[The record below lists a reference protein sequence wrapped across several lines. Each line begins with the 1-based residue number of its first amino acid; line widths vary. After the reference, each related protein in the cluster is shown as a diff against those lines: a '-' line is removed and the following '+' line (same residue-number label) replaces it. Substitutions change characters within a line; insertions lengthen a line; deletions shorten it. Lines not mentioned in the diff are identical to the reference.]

1 MVDAAPVSLGD
12 RQVCLL
18 LHAELEKRVP
28 DLRDRGEAVGGEC
41 RRDRFK
47 LGQGLVRL
55 AGGRQG
61 RGRAGARGKRR
72 GVLAEHA
79 TVDVELGIEL
89 VELGMALAEVEVDL
103 PHEIG

>member
-1 MVDAAPVSLGD
+1 MGD
-12 RQVCLL
+12 WQACLL
-18 LHAELEKRVP
+18 LHAELKEGIP
-28 DLRDRGEAVGGEC
+28 DLRDRSETFGGDC
-41 RRDRFK
+41 RRNRLE

-61 RGRAGARGKRR
+61 RGRAGASGKRR

-89 VELGMALAEVEVDL
+89 VELGMALTEVEVDL
-103 PHEIG
+103 PDEIG